1 MHMADALLSP
11 TVGGAM
17 WLAAGAAISYSSH
30 RIRKEGDADSEV
42 SDHRIPLMGV
52 LGAFVFA
59 AQMVNFTIP
68 GTGASGHLGGGLL
81 LAILLGPYAG
91 LLTIASVLVI
101 QALFFADGG
110 LLALGANIFNLG
122 VCSCLIAYPL
132 IYRQAVGNRTGRG
145 WITAGAVVAA
155 VVGLQLGSLAVVVET
170 VCSGISE
177 LPLRGFLLL
186 MQPIHLAI
194 GLVEGL
200 VTAGVVLFVA
210 RVQPEM
216 LAANRQSAPFS
227 TRRLLMVALVATLV
241 TGAVISWF
249 ASSHPDGL
257 EWSITRVTGT
267 EEVAGEQG
275 RLYSALAKV
284 QESTS
289 FLPDYTRAESPGSQ
303 VAEEQ
308 SASPLL
314 VDQWTSLSGVIG
326 GVLTMVLVFGIG
338 MVLRRASET

>member
-17 WLAAGAAISYSSH
+17 WLATGAAVSYSSY
-30 RIRKEGDADSEV
+30 RIRKESEADAEV

-59 AQMVNFTIP
+59 AQMVNFAIP

-91 LLTIASVLVI
+91 LLTVASVLVI

-132 IYRQAVGNRTGRG
+132 YRQAVGSRTSRG

-155 VVGLQLGSLAVVVET
+155 VLGLQLGSLAVVVET
-170 VCSGISE
+170 VSSGISE

-194 GLVEGL
+194 GVVEGL
-200 VTAGVVLFVA
+200 VTAGVVLFIA
-210 RVQPEM
+210 RVQPEI
-216 LAANRQSAPFS
+216 LVVNRQSQPVS
-227 TRRLLMVALVATLV
+227 TRRLLLVALVATLV
-241 TGAVISWF
+241 TGALISWF
-249 ASSHPDGL
+249 ASSQPDGL
-257 EWSITRVTGT
+257 EWSIAGVAGT
-267 EEVAGEQG
+267 EEISGEQS
-275 RLYSALAKV
+275 RLHSTLSQV

-289 FLPDYTRAESPGSQ
+289 LLPDYTHAAESESQ
-303 VAEEQ
+303 AAGEQ
-308 SASPLL
+308 SASPSF
-314 VDQWTSLSGVIG
+314 VDQWTSLSGIVG
-326 GVLTMVLVFGIG
+326 GVLTVALVFGIG
-338 MVLRRASET
+338 IVLRRSSGT

>member
-11 TVGGAM
+11 TVGGTM
-17 WLAAGAAISYSSH
+17 WVAAGAALSYSSH
-30 RIRKEGDADSEV
+30 RIRQESEADADV

-59 AQMVNFTIP
+59 AQMINFTIP

-91 LLTIASVLVI
+91 LITITSVLVI

-132 IYRQAVGNRTGRG
+132 IYRQIVGSRTSRG
-145 WITAGAVVAA
+145 WITAGAVLAA
-155 VVGLQLGSLAVVVET
+155 VLGLQLGSLAVVTET
-170 VCSGISE
+170 ALSGISE
-177 LPLRGFLLL
+177 LPLRGFLLI

-194 GLVEGL
+194 GVVEGL
-200 VTAGVVLFVA
+200 VTAGAVLFIA

-216 LAANRQSAPFS
+216 LAANRQSPVS
-227 TRRLLMVALVATLV
+227 IRRVLVISLVATLV
-241 TGAVISWF
+241 TGALLSWF

-257 EWSITRVTGT
+257 EWSITRVAGA
-267 EEVAGEQG
+267 EDVPGEQS
-275 RLYSALAKV
+275 RLHSTLTQV

-289 FLPDYTRAESPGSQ
+289 FLPDYTRANEPVSQ
-303 VAEEQ
+303 LAEEQ
-308 SASPLL
+308 SASLSY
-314 VDQWTSLSGVIG
+314 VDQWTSLSGIVG
-326 GVLTMVLVFGIG
+326 GTLTLVLVIAIG
-338 MVLRRASET
+338 MFLRRGPVS